1 MRYIYENAG
10 RDFVVDYDAYPP
22 DLALRINGI
31 QAEPDY
37 WGYVEINSVT
47 LLGVEIG
54 DLLSEGTYEDIKEE
68 IMGRGK

>member
-1 MRYIYENAG
+1 MRYKYTNDG
-10 RDFVVDYDAYPP
+10 RDFEVEYDSYPP
-22 DLALRINGI
+22 DTSLRINGI

-54 DLLSEGTYEDIKEE
+54 DLLSEATYEDIKEE
-68 IMGRGK
+68 IMGRRK